1 MKVRDKIAFL
11 GIKEMDDKIVDENG
25 LLRNQEIE
33 LHFMGI
39 DGIRIIEKIEVL
51 AKSKNYLITKDGV
64 IRLSMLK
71 PLGVEQDE
79 NLLTFEEFLANIDG

>member
-1 MKVRDKIAFL
+1 MREKIAFL
-11 GIKEMDDKIVDENG
+11 GIKEIGDKIVDENG

-39 DGIRIIEKIEVL
+39 DGVRIVEKLEVL
-51 AKSKNYLITKDGV
+51 ARSKNYLITKDGV

-71 PLGVEQDE
+71 PLGEEQDE
-79 NLLTFEEFLANIDG
+79 NLLTFKEFLAEIDG